1 LKTNAASLY
10 CATNTCATTTDFNCC
25 EADDTKCAG
34 LNALAAISCAE
45 ANHYYDSANKAGT
58 AATTANK
65 NTGTTCCTAKAVCSA
80 SACSAGYK
88 LKTNAASL
96 YCATSTCTTTDNA
109 ACCDQ
114 DNTKCGGTAQ
124 VTCTYGSTSYYWD
137 SAKAGTVF
145 TTKGTDCCSAKGMC
159 SAAYPPPTTSSSG
172 AASTSGSSMMEPK
185 RYLIIAFLIAGVA
198 RWQ

>member
-1 LKTNAASLY
+1 MTLKALIACVVLLNLPPAVQSA
-10 CATNTCATTTDFNCC
+10 TCATGKQATGFTLKTTASAIYCASSDCNNAICC
-25 EADDTKCAG
+25 EADNTKCGG
-34 LNALAAISCAE
+34 LNALAAIVCAE
-45 ANHYYDSANKAGT
+45 ANHYYDSASKAGT

-80 SACSAGYK
+80 SACSTGYK

-96 YCATSTCTTTDNA
+96 YCATSTCATTDNA

-114 DNTKCGGTAQ
+114 DNTKCGGILP

-145 TTKGTDCCSAKGMC
+145 T
-159 SAAYPPPTTSSSG
+159 
-172 AASTSGSSMMEPK
+172 
-185 RYLIIAFLIAGVA
+185 
-198 RWQ
+198 